1 MYAENLEKV
10 GDFKIGVPKTL
21 NSRRLRG
28 VRKKILGGNLA
39 IYFLLSMQKKFLK
52 KFKTLR
58 VIHKR
63 SEVTK
68 TEPLLLGKVLY
79 RQQELSSQ
87 PRPP

>member
-1 MYAENLEKV
+1 MSAESFEKV

-28 VRKKILGGNLA
+28 GRKKILGGNLA
-39 IYFLLSMQKKFLK
+39 IYFLLSMQKKLK

-68 TEPLLLGKVLY
+68 TEPLLLGKLLY